1 MNDIIEMGRK
11 MRQKRKELSLTL
23 DEVAEVVK
31 VAKSTVQRYEAG
43 KIETPKIPVVREIAK
58 ALGVSYERLFKT
70 ESSNYKDVKH
80 KLQILEK
87 DFITNMTNQIHTMF
101 DNIDI

>member
-43 KIETPKIPVVREIAK
+43 KIETPKILATHPGKEHAK
-58 ALGVSYERLFKT
+58 DGRASARPLLWEYT
-70 ESSNYKDVKH
+70 
-80 KLQILEK
+80 
-87 DFITNMTNQIHTMF
+87 
-101 DNIDI
+101 DIPLPEVLSVLCPGIPDAH